1 MDVLACAT
9 MNDAATCD
17 KRWRAAGPRET
28 SVSGT
33 HHAPAGSG
41 SLDLVGLPVRASST
55 TKNLHIRNGSPA
67 FFMSVMVGVG
77 FRCRGFRPPPPSPLP
92 LPLPLR
98 GWGWG
103 WGWGWGDHL
112 EPLGVGVKPSDG
124 MGSGVRYL
132 REYHALDEINP
143 RTLGT
148 LVPSPHK
155 KTDRFGFHPPSGG
168 WDPLVI
174 WAKKKSGGS
183 IWAGPNLQGFG
194 SGQVLVS
201 CFFFFS
207 YGGVSALVLGM
218 LT

>member
-1 MDVLACAT
+1 MG
-9 MNDAATCD
+9 M
-17 KRWRAAGPRET
+17 G
-28 SVSGT
+28 G
-33 HHAPAGSG
+33 
-41 SLDLVGLPVRASST
+41 
-55 TKNLHIRNGSPA
+55 
-67 FFMSVMVGVG
+67 
-77 FRCRGFRPPPPSPLP
+77 
-92 LPLPLR
+92 
-98 GWGWG
+98 
-103 WGWGWGDHL
+103 GDHL

-155 KTDRFGFHPPSGG
+155 KTDRFGFHLPSGG

-174 WAKKKSGGS
+174 WAKKKIWGIHLGWSKPPGVWVRSG
-183 IWAGPNLQGFG
+183 ACFM
-194 SGQVLVS
+194 
-201 CFFFFS
+201 FFFFS

>member
-55 TKNLHIRNGSPA
+55 TKNLHILERIPGIFHVGHGGCRISLQGFQTPPLSPY
-67 FFMSVMVGVG
+67 
-77 FRCRGFRPPPPSPLP
+77 PSPSP
-92 LPLPLR
+92 S
-98 GWGWG
+98 GGG
-103 WGWGWGDHL
+103 MGMGMGGDHL

>member
-1 MDVLACAT
+1 LQ
-9 MNDAATCD
+9 
-17 KRWRAAGPRET
+17 
-28 SVSGT
+28 
-33 HHAPAGSG
+33 
-41 SLDLVGLPVRASST
+41 
-55 TKNLHIRNGSPA
+55 
-67 FFMSVMVGVG
+67 G
-77 FRCRGFRPPPPSPLP
+77 FQTPPPSPLP

-174 WAKKKSGGS
+174 WAKKNLGDPFGLVQTSRGLGQVRCLFHVFFFL
-183 IWAGPNLQGFG
+183 IWRRFG
-194 SGQVLVS
+194 SRPWDVDIDGFVGKRISHVNIYRTLGRGRNGPATGH
-201 CFFFFS
+201 FFV
-207 YGGVSALVLGM
+207 G
-218 LT
+218 